1 METKKVWFVTG
12 ASKGIGLALVK
23 KLIQQGMAVAATTRQ
38 LAALEQAV
46 GQASTDFLPL
56 EVDLTAD
63 QAVKEAIEKSVAHFG
78 KIDVLVNNAGY
89 GQMGTLEELS
99 DAEVKE
105 NFDVN
110 VFGSLHGIR
119 AVMPYFRAQGFGH
132 IINIASVAGFS
143 GNFPGWGIYCA
154 TKFAVVGFTEALAEE
169 VKGFGVKA
177 TVVYPGYFR
186 TAFLTQD
193 SIKTANNPIA
203 AYETARASEKT
214 HIQEINGQQPNDPDK
229 AADAMIAISQE
240 ENPPVHLLLG
250 EDALQLLAA
259 KQKLLAT
266 DVESWKSL
274 SLSTAIG

>member
-110 VFGSLHGIR
+110 VFGSLHSIR

-229 AADAMIAISQE
+229 AAEAMIAISQE

>member
-259 KQKLLAT
+259 KQKLLAA